1 MRGCM
6 GAAASGKGLRPFLR
20 VAALGV
26 VAGGAWFGPQYWA
39 STLRDSPWFITV
51 GVGELAVLVAL
62 SPELSSWHPSFGLRL
77 GRGRTEAVPGCA
89 TRRVPLQH
97 SIRRLHRSAVFNQ
110 LSTYLVTDMPA
121 DHWRDGC
128 WRFLT
133 YDARYNGRSAIA
145 VFAVSLK
152 TRPDPLQAAIVDAEQ
167 NELLFSTQPAQ
178 G

>member
-1 MRGCM
+1 M
-6 GAAASGKGLRPFLR
+6 
-20 VAALGV
+20 
-26 VAGGAWFGPQYWA
+26 
-39 STLRDSPWFITV
+39 
-51 GVGELAVLVAL
+51 
-62 SPELSSWHPSFGLRL
+62 
-77 GRGRTEAVPGCA
+77 
-89 TRRVPLQH
+89 
-97 SIRRLHRSAVFNQ
+97 FNQ